1 MTHSSQGFLVTCVDP
16 VIKEYILFLHKQAN
30 SVSGDDGATSAAAKK
45 LVQQV
50 KKKRR
55 TNDNNNNDNDDN
67 DNDNDDDNDFDDSND
82 ASDDDAADIDD
93 TSFFRHVQIVQL
105 DETHLFLTGAPLSL
119 QAKLQR
125 QVDLLH
131 DRHTYSMEGADIR
144 DNKFKLTA
152 ATVSKDDR

>member
-1 MTHSSQGFLVTCVDP
+1 MSHASQGFLVSCADP
-16 VIKEYILFLHKQAN
+16 VIKQYILFLHQQAN
-30 SVSGDDGATSAAAKK
+30 QVSGDDGAATT
-45 LVQQV
+45 
-50 KKKRR
+50 KKKPKRR
-55 TNDNNNNDNDDN
+55 RIAKEDNDNTGQSIDDN
-67 DNDNDDDNDFDDSND
+67 DEFDEEDDEDDDDDV
-82 ASDDDAADIDD
+82 AKEDDDD
-93 TSFFRHVQIVQL
+93 TLFFRHVQIVSL

>member
-1 MTHSSQGFLVTCVDP
+1 MSHASQGFLVACADP
-16 VIKEYILFLHKQAN
+16 VIKEYILYLHKQAN
-30 SVSGDDGATSAAAKK
+30 SVSGDDGANVVQKK
-45 LVQQV
+45 PNA

-55 TNDNNNNDNDDN
+55 IQSNSNNGDEFLDD
-67 DNDNDDDNDFDDSND
+67 D
-82 ASDDDAADIDD
+82 ASDDDSVDSVDLDDLADLDD
-93 TSFFRHVQIVQL
+93 TSFFRHVQIVTL
-105 DETHLFLTGAPLSL
+105 DDTHLFLTGAPLSL

>member
-1 MTHSSQGFLVTCVDP
+1 MSHASQGFLVSCADP
-16 VIKEYILFLHKQAN
+16 VIKEYILYLHKQAN
-30 SVSGDDGATSAAAKK
+30 SVSGDDGANVVVQKK
-45 LVQQV
+45 PT
-50 KKKRR
+50 KKRR
-55 TNDNNNNDNDDN
+55 IQSNSNSDNEFHDD
-67 DNDNDDDNDFDDSND
+67 D
-82 ASDDDAADIDD
+82 ASDDDSVDSVDVDDLADLDD
-93 TSFFRHVQIVQL
+93 TSFFRHVQIVTL
-105 DETHLFLTGAPLSL
+105 DDTHLFLTGAPLSL